1 MANGAT
7 AGDCLGDGVR
17 EQGKDP
23 SKYTLIK
30 NSDGTISFTSD
41 GYPSLKMTKQS
52 ELQLGSGLDLQLST
66 GLEGTWMGR
75 VPGIIKVT
83 VSLSGSDKAN
93 LDVSV
98 IGHTDIKCDEA
109 ITETDSL
116 ITFPNG
122 ATTGDCLGDGVRGQ
136 GKDPSKYTLIKN
148 SDGTISFTSDGY
160 PSLKMTKQSAIIV
173 V

>member
-1 MANGAT
+1 M
-7 AGDCLGDGVR
+7 
-17 EQGKDP
+17 GKDP

-52 ELQLGSGLDLQLST
+52 ELQLST

-83 VSLSGSDKAN
+83 LSLSGSDKAN

-98 IGHTDIKCDEA
+98 IGHTDIKCDES